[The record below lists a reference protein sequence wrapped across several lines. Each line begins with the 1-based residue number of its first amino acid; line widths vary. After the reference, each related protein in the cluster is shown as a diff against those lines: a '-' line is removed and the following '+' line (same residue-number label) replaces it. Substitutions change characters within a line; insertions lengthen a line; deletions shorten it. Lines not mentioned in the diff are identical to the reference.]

1 MDYPWY
7 DIIDSSMGLEQ
18 GDILPSWPFP
28 VPKELPEGQSQL
40 DAEIIEY
47 DTIIMSQSC
56 DISFK
61 KIDLA
66 LLCPL
71 TTLTEMAK
79 KDKYKSL
86 GDREKLRKGEVIGYH
101 MLNKCEIDDFSEKCN
116 LPSFVGEYLIVDF
129 RNTVSF
135 PLSLLIDGAKRR
147 KESRL
152 RLLPPYREHLS
163 QAYARFIM
171 RVGLPRDIP
180 QFTDGSKSKC

>member
-1 MDYPWY
+1 MEYPWY
-7 DIIDSSMGLEQ
+7 DIIDSSAHLEQ

-56 DISFK
+56 DIAFR

-66 LLCPL
+66 LLCPII
-71 TTLTEMAK
+71 TLTEM
-79 KDKYKSL
+79 DKYKSS
-86 GDREKLRKGEVIGYH
+86 GDREKLRKGEIIGYH
-101 MLNKCEIDDFSEKCN
+101 MLNKCDLDDLSVKCN
-116 LPSFVGEYLIVDF
+116 LSSFVGEYLIVDF

-135 PLSLLIDGAKRR
+135 PLSLLIEGAKKR

-171 RVGLPRDIP
+171 RVGLPKDIP
-180 QFTDGSKSKC
+180 QFS